1 MGSSAKVK
9 ECLPRRIEVRR
20 AIASRYGTMKEKTP
34 GMTRPADWDHRKPGI
49 DLIETTSG
57 ERIHLRS
64 DGGQSVPKSGW
75 IVMLT
80 SGDDATGYGWTL
92 YGMSRSLAQ

>member
-1 MGSSAKVK
+1 MGKPANNTKL
-9 ECLPRRIEVRR
+9 LPRRVEVRR
-20 AIASRYGTMKEKTP
+20 AIASRYGSLSGQTP
-34 GMTRPADWDHRKPGI
+34 GATRPDSWDDRRPGI
-49 DLIETTSG
+49 DLVETAAG

-64 DGGQSVPKSGW
+64 DGGQSVPKPGW

-92 YGMSRSLAQ
+92 YGIKRSSM